1 MNKTAFYSLREKH
14 WNSVPLNQPWNLSS
28 YYHQWLQKIYSFA
41 IPTHARILELGCG
54 TGQLLDSLKPSYGV
68 GIDFSIQAINQARK
82 EYPHLKFELMNAES
96 FDLGNEQFD
105 FIILSDLVNDVWD
118 VQKTMEGIRKYCH
131 SGTRIIINFHSQ
143 LWKYPLRLA
152 QKMKWATPLLTQNW
166 FTIGDINTIFQLSG
180 FEMLKH
186 WSEIILP
193 LRFPGANFCN
203 RFLAK
208 IFPFRWF
215 ALTNFIV
222 GRPIEMERHSESSCS
237 VIVAAR
243 NEEGHIDELF
253 ERIPL
258 MGENMEIIFAE
269 GHSTDNTY
277 AAIEKA
283 IKNHPEK
290 NCRLIKQPGKGKG
303 DAVRAGF
310 EVARGDILMI
320 LDADMT
326 VIPEDLTRF
335 YNAIVNSKG
344 EFINGVRLVYPMED
358 KAMRFFNMIGNKFFA
373 AAFTWLLGQPIRDTL
388 CGTKVI
394 WRKDYERLIANRA
407 YFGNFDPFGDFDLL
421 FGAAKLNL
429 KIAEMPVRYHSRRY
443 GETNISRWSHGFL
456 LLKMV
461 GFATRR
467 IKFH

>member
-1 MNKTAFYSLREKH
+1 MNRDTFYSLREQH
-14 WNSVPLNQPWNLSS
+14 WNDIPLNQPWNLGS
-28 YYHQWLQKIYSFA
+28 YYHQWIQKVFSFS
-41 IPTHARILELGCG
+41 IPTHSRILELGCR
-54 TGQLLDSLKPSYGV
+54 TGQLLDYLKPSYGV
-68 GIDFSIQAINQARK
+68 GIDFSTKAIDQARRA
-82 EYPHLKFELMNAES
+82 YPHLRFELMNAES
-96 FDLGNEQFD
+96 FDLGNEHFD
-105 FIILSDLVNDVWD
+105 FIILSDIVNDLWD
-118 VQKTMEGIRKYCH
+118 VQKTMEGLLKYCH

-143 LWKYPLRLA
+143 LWKYPLKLA
-152 QKMKWATPLLTQNW
+152 QKMKWASPLLNQSW
-166 FTIGDINTIFQLSG
+166 FTKEDINTIFKLSG
-180 FEMLKH
+180 FEMLKK
-186 WSEIILP
+186 WSEIIIP
-193 LRFPGANFCN
+193 LGFPGAHFCN
-203 RFLAK
+203 RVFAK

-222 GRPIEMERHSESSCS
+222 GRPIDIERPSKSSCS

-243 NEEGHIDELF
+243 NEEGHIDELID
-253 ERIPL
+253 RIPTIC
-258 MGENMEIIFAE
+258 ENMEIIFVE
-269 GHSTDNTY
+269 GHSKDNTY
-277 AAIEKA
+277 AAIEEA
-283 IKNHPEK
+283 IKKHPKK
-290 NCRLIKQPGKGKG
+290 NLRLIKQSGKGKG

-310 EVARGDILMI
+310 DVARGDILMI

-326 VIPEDLTRF
+326 VMPEDLTMF
-335 YNAIVNSKG
+335 YKAIIKGKG

-394 WRKDYERLIANRA
+394 WRKDYERLIANRT

-429 KIAEMPVRYHSRRY
+429 KITEMPVRYHSRRY

>member
-1 MNKTAFYSLREKH
+1 MNKTTFYSLREKH
-14 WNSVPLNQPWNLSS
+14 WNSIPLNQPWNLSS
-28 YYHQWLQKIYSFA
+28 YYHQWLQKVYSFA
-41 IPTHARILELGCG
+41 IPAHARILELGCG
-54 TGQLLDSLKPSYGV
+54 RGQLLDYLKPSYGV
-68 GIDFSIQAINQARK
+68 GIDFSIQAINHARR
-82 EYPHLKFELMNAES
+82 EYPHLRFELMNAES

-105 FIILSDLVNDVWD
+105 FIILSDLVNDIWD

-143 LWKYPLRLA
+143 LWKYPLKFA
-152 QKMKWATPLLTQNW
+152 QKMNWATSLLTQNW
-166 FTIGDINTIFQLSG
+166 FTRGDINTIFQLSG

-193 LRFPGANFCN
+193 LRIPGANFCN

-215 ALTNFIV
+215 ALSNFIV
-222 GRPIEMERHSESSCS
+222 GRPIEMERPPESTCS

-258 MGENMEIIFAE
+258 MGKNMEIIFAE

-310 EVARGDILMI
+310 EVANGDILMI

-326 VIPEDLTRF
+326 VIPEDLTMF
-335 YNAIVNSKG
+335 YNAITKGKG

-394 WRKDYERLIANRA
+394 WRKDYERLIGNRA

-429 KIAEMPVRYHSRRY
+429 KITEMPVRYHSRRY